1 MKNLGFLNS
10 LLYYTVQS
18 SLRLQGNDHE
28 FAITFFSYLKPGY
41 LAQQETIVI
50 PVPAKALHCLKG

>member
-41 LAQQETIVI
+41 TWHNRKQLLFQCQ
-50 PVPAKALHCLKG
+50 LKLYIA